1 MEKTA
6 TTNGP
11 LAPDIDQKQTE
22 KFQKHH
28 STMKTEE
35 DNEPTTENPIKIH
48 VLYLSTWCVSPLRL
62 LVDSHEQK
70 LNDCW
75 YWHPKKIL

>member
-48 VLYLSTWCVSPLRL
+48 VLYLST
-62 LVDSHEQK
+62 
-70 LNDCW
+70 
-75 YWHPKKIL
+75 